1 MDIVQDAVFQHKMIG
16 DRSGKGTCIHRAAV
30 IVIACNIN
38 GNIR

>member
-16 DRSGKGTCIHRAAV
+16 NRSGQSAGIQCSAV

-38 GNIR
+38 GNI